1 MHTPFFMPQK
11 RAVSCCCPPTT
22 TPAPLEQSAILTPE
36 AGTVFPATTTTSI
49 RARGYAWSGGG
60 QPIARVDVSA
70 DDGASWTV
78 ARLVQQ
84 ESRVR
89 WLGG

>member
-1 MHTPFFMPQK
+1 M
-11 RAVSCCCPPTT
+11 AWPPRPTK
-22 TPAPLEQSAILTPE
+22 QSAILTPE
-36 AGTVFPATTTTSI
+36 AGTVYPAATTSSI

-70 DDGASWTV
+70 DGGATWTV

-84 ESRVR
+84 DSRVR
-89 WLGG
+89 